1 VKEAISNPER
11 SFGVSVGA
19 VLCAIGTLLWWR
31 GRIGRAEIIGAVGT
45 LLLAAGLACPP
56 ILKWPSALWWRFSRA
71 LGHINARVLLT
82 LLFWI
87 VFVPVSLIWRLTGK
101 DPLGRRR
108 ERWPGWSP
116 HPASHR
122 DPTHYTRMY

>member
-1 VKEAISNPER
+1 VKKTISNPER

-19 VLCAIGTLLWWR
+19 VLCAIGMLLWWR
-31 GRIGRAEIIGAVGT
+31 GRIGRAEIIGAAGA
-45 LLLAAGLACPP
+45 LLLAAGLAYPP
-56 ILKWPSALWWRFSRA
+56 ILKWPSAFWWRFSRA

-87 VFVPVSLIWRLTGK
+87 VFVPVSLIWRLTGT

-108 ERWPGWSP
+108 EHWPGWSP

-122 DPTHYTRMY
+122 DRTHYTRMY